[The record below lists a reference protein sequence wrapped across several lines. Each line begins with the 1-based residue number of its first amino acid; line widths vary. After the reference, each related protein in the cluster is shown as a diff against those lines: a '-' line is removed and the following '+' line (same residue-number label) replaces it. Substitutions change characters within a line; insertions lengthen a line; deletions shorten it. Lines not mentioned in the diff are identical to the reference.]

1 MSAQQ
6 NTLNKRT
13 SRACVFIDSS
23 NPSMPSQVINHA
35 QPFIKPPFP
44 PTIEPRDLLKKG
56 ISCKAPNAFII
67 YRKVFITTARSDGYN
82 LPMTVIS
89 SMASQSWEQEPDD
102 VKAEYKRIAK
112 ETFNLRNDMLPKSV
126 RRRKREK
133 WNIVSF
139 EDNGDKFGLRTES
152 IKIKST
158 AAKHKKSACK
168 DKLKLPRNNQFLL
181 SPVSS
186 PEPIPSVPSPIITS
200 AVSPLILPKVSTKPS
215 HSLFVN
221 YHSEEL
227 AQCMIPSPKKTKFDE
242 SFETNKITECK
253 NWLQS
258 PESSIGSPETDE
270 QYLIDFES
278 SIPLFVEPS
287 IFSQFDEQIDLML
300 EQPSPQFN
308 LGINTDNL
316 FNEHYSDVTFDV
328 STESRQ
334 SSNLFSSQ
342 NFLTTEFSYYM

>member
-1 MSAQQ
+1 
-6 NTLNKRT
+6 
-13 SRACVFIDSS
+13 
-23 NPSMPSQVINHA
+23 MPSQVINHA

-44 PTIEPRDLLKKG
+44 PSIEPRDLLKKG
-56 ISCKAPNAFII
+56 ILCKAPNAFII

-139 EDNGDKFGLRTES
+139 EDNVEKFGLRNES
-152 IKIKST
+152 IKIKSKT
-158 AAKHKKSACK
+158 TKHKKSASK
-168 DKLKLPRNNQFLL
+168 DSLKVPRRNELPL

-186 PEPIPSVPSPIITS
+186 PEPISTEPSPIITPE
-200 AVSPLILPKVSTKPS
+200 ASPLILPKVSSRTS

-221 YHSEEL
+221 YNCEEL
-227 AQCMIPSPKKTKFDE
+227 TQCMIPSPKKTTFDE
-242 SFETNKITECK
+242 AFGTERK

-258 PESSIGSPETDE
+258 PESSIGSPESDKR
-270 QYLIDFES
+270 YLIDFES
-278 SIPLFVEPS
+278 PTPLFVEPPM
-287 IFSQFDEQIDLML
+287 ISQFDEQIDLML
-300 EQPSPQFN
+300 DQSSQQFN
-308 LGINTDNL
+308 LGINSDNL
-316 FNEHYSDVTFDV
+316 FNEIYSDFLFDV
-328 STESRQ
+328 STENRQ
-334 SSNLFSSQ
+334 SSNLFPSQ
-342 NFLTTEFSYYM
+342 NFLTTEFSYYS